1 MLTVY
6 YLGLGLK
13 HLSFEKTFLGHAA
26 CEVLVP
32 QPGMKPTSPAVEAW
46 SLHHWCMCPKSC
58 LTFCNPMDGSP
69 PGNSVPGIL
78 QERYWSGLPCPPPGD
93 LPNPGTDTASLTSSA
108 LAGRFLTT
116 SATWEH
122 P

>member
-26 CEVLVP
+26 CEILVP

-46 SLHHWCMCPKSC
+46 SLHHWCMCPKSY

>member
-1 MLTVY
+1 MLTLY
-6 YLGLGLK
+6 YLGVGLK

-26 CEVLVP
+26 CEILVP

-46 SLHHWCMCPKSC
+46 SLHHWCMCPKSY

-93 LPNPGTDTASLTSSA
+93 LPNPGTNTASLTSSA